1 MKNVEKLVRR
11 RICTQWNLA
20 FLVVLFSLAFCAT
33 GLADEI
39 MPIGQ
44 ILNNAKSLAA
54 HLITFKG
61 RIESFEKVQP
71 APVQRCYMAPRYRAV
86 VKDDSGS
93 IIAILCGKHLDEQ
106 GELHI
111 GDQVVIR
118 AVLDVDESDGA
129 NHAITAIGVR
139 MERALN

>member
-1 MKNVEKLVRR
+1 MKNIETPTLRR
-11 RICTQWNLA
+11 SRTEWRLA
-20 FLVVLFSLAFCAT
+20 VLAVFFSLAFSAI
-33 GLADEI
+33 GLADDI
-39 MPIGQ
+39 MPISQ

-61 RIESFEKVQP
+61 RIESLEKVQP

>member
-1 MKNVEKLVRR
+1 MKHFEGPTLHKSH
-11 RICTQWNLA
+11 TQWRLA
-20 FLVVLFSLAFCAT
+20 FLAVLFSLAFCAT

-39 MPIGQ
+39 TPISQ
-44 ILNNAKSLAA
+44 ILHNAKSLAA

-71 APVQRCYMAPRYRAV
+71 APVQRCYMAARYRAV

-93 IIAILCGKHLDEQ
+93 IVAILCGKHLEEH

-118 AVLDVDESDGA
+118 AVLDVDESDGT
-129 NHAITAIGVR
+129 NRVITATGVR
-139 MERALN
+139 MERALD